1 MTLMII
7 SVGAGGAL
15 GAIARYLVG
24 MAISY
29 HLPNHGWLATLSVNI
44 VGCFAMGIIAAIL
57 IESPSVSPAVRSFVM
72 IGFLGALTTFSSFA
86 FDIHILLDKQGFMAG
101 AGYLITSV
109 GLSLAMFF
117 AGMWLFRAGSGQ

>member
-24 MAISY
+24 IAISH

-44 VGCFAMGIIAAIL
+44 VGCFAMGIMAAIL

-86 FDIHILLDKQGFMAG
+86 LDIHILLDKQGFIAG

>member
-24 MAISY
+24 MAISH

-44 VGCFAMGIIAAIL
+44 VGCFAMGIMAAIL

>member
-15 GAIARYLVG
+15 GAITRYLVG
-24 MAISY
+24 MAISH

-44 VGCFAMGIIAAIL
+44 VGCFAMGIMAAIL

-86 FDIHILLDKQGFMAG
+86 LDIHILLDKQGFMAG

>member
-24 MAISY
+24 MAISH
-29 HLPNHGWLATLSVNI
+29 HLPNHGWLATLSINI
-44 VGCFAMGIIAAIL
+44 VGCFAMGIMAAIL

-86 FDIHILLDKQGFMAG
+86 LDIHILLDKQGFMAG

>member
-1 MTLMII
+1 MII

-24 MAISY
+24 MAISH

-44 VGCFAMGIIAAIL
+44 VGCFAMGIMAAIL
-57 IESPSVSPAVRSFVM
+57 IESPSVSLAVRSFVM

-86 FDIHILLDKQGFMAG
+86 LDIHILLDKQGFMAG

>member
-24 MAISY
+24 MAISH
-29 HLPNHGWLATLSVNI
+29 HLPNHGWLAILSVNI
-44 VGCFAMGIIAAIL
+44 VGCFAMGIMAAIL

-86 FDIHILLDKQGFMAG
+86 LDIHILLDKQGFMAG

-117 AGMWLFRAGSGQ
+117 AGMCLFRSGSGQ

>member
-24 MAISY
+24 MAISH

-44 VGCFAMGIIAAIL
+44 VGCFAMGIMAAIL

-72 IGFLGALTTFSSFA
+72 IGFLGALTTFSRFA
-86 FDIHILLDKQGFMAG
+86 LDIHILLDKQGFMAG

>member
-24 MAISY
+24 MAISH

-44 VGCFAMGIIAAIL
+44 VGCFAMGIMAAIL

-86 FDIHILLDKQGFMAG
+86 LDIHILLDKQGFMAG

-109 GLSLAMFF
+109 GPSLAMFF

>member
-15 GAIARYLVG
+15 GAIARYFVG

-44 VGCFAMGIIAAIL
+44 VGCFAMGIMAAIL

-86 FDIHILLDKQGFMAG
+86 LDIHILLDKQGFMAG

>member
-24 MAISY
+24 MAISH

-44 VGCFAMGIIAAIL
+44 VGCFAMGIMAAIL
-57 IESPSVSPAVRSFVM
+57 IESPSVSPAVRSFVI

-86 FDIHILLDKQGFMAG
+86 LDIHILLDKQGFMAV

>member
-24 MAISY
+24 MAISH

-44 VGCFAMGIIAAIL
+44 VGCFAMGIMAVIL

-86 FDIHILLDKQGFMAG
+86 LDIHILLDKQGFMAG

>member
-24 MAISY
+24 MAISH

-44 VGCFAMGIIAAIL
+44 VGCFAMGIMAAIL
-57 IESPSVSPAVRSFVM
+57 IESPSVSPAGRSFLM

-86 FDIHILLDKQGFMAG
+86 LDIHILLDKQGFMAG

>member
-24 MAISY
+24 MAISH

-44 VGCFAMGIIAAIL
+44 VGCFVMGIMAAIL

-86 FDIHILLDKQGFMAG
+86 LDIHILLDKQGFMAG
-101 AGYLITSV
+101 SGYLITSV

>member
-24 MAISY
+24 MAISH

-44 VGCFAMGIIAAIL
+44 VGCFAMGIMAAIL

-86 FDIHILLDKQGFMAG
+86 LDIHILLDKQGFMAG

-117 AGMWLFRAGSGQ
+117 AGMGLLHVDSGQ

>member
-24 MAISY
+24 MAISH

-44 VGCFAMGIIAAIL
+44 VGCFAMGIMAAIL
-57 IESPSVSPAVRSFVM
+57 IESPSFSTAVRS
-72 IGFLGALTTFSSFA
+72 L
-86 FDIHILLDKQGFMAG
+86 
-101 AGYLITSV
+101 
-109 GLSLAMFF
+109 
-117 AGMWLFRAGSGQ
+117 

>member
-15 GAIARYLVG
+15 GAIARYFVG
-24 MAISY
+24 MAISH

-44 VGCFAMGIIAAIL
+44 VGCFAMGIMAAIL

-86 FDIHILLDKQGFMAG
+86 LDIHILLDKQGFMAG

>member
-1 MTLMII
+1 MTLTII

-24 MAISY
+24 MAISH

-44 VGCFAMGIIAAIL
+44 MGCFAMGIMAAIL
-57 IESPSVSPAVRSFVM
+57 IENPSVSPAVRSFVM

-86 FDIHILLDKQGFMAG
+86 LDIHILLDKQGFMAG

>member
-24 MAISY
+24 MAISH

-44 VGCFAMGIIAAIL
+44 VGCFAMGIMAAIL

-86 FDIHILLDKQGFMAG
+86 LDIHILLDKQGFMAG

-117 AGMWLFRAGSGQ
+117 AGMWLFRVGSGQ

>member
-24 MAISY
+24 MAISH

-44 VGCFAMGIIAAIL
+44 VGCFAMGIMAAIL
-57 IESPSVSPAVRSFVM
+57 IESPSVSTAVRSFVM

-86 FDIHILLDKQGFMAG
+86 LDIHILLDKQGFMAG

>member
-24 MAISY
+24 MAISH

-44 VGCFAMGIIAAIL
+44 VGCFAMGIMAAIL

-86 FDIHILLDKQGFMAG
+86 LDIHILLDKQGFMAG

-117 AGMWLFRAGSGQ
+117 AGMWLFRAGSG

>member
-24 MAISY
+24 MAISH

-44 VGCFAMGIIAAIL
+44 VGCFAMGIMAAIL

-72 IGFLGALTTFSSFA
+72 IGFFGALTTFSSFA
-86 FDIHILLDKQGFMAG
+86 LDIHILLDKQGFMAG

-117 AGMWLFRAGSGQ
+117 AGMWLLRAGSGQ

>member
-24 MAISY
+24 MAISH

-44 VGCFAMGIIAAIL
+44 VGCFAMGSMAVIL

-86 FDIHILLDKQGFMAG
+86 LDIHILLDKQGFMAG

>member
-24 MAISY
+24 MAISH

-44 VGCFAMGIIAAIL
+44 VGCFAMGIMAAIL

-86 FDIHILLDKQGFMAG
+86 LDIHILLDKQGFMAG
-101 AGYLITSV
+101 AGYSDNV
-109 GLSLAMFF
+109 CRAV
-117 AGMWLFRAGSGQ
+117 AGDVFCRHVAVSCR

>member
-24 MAISY
+24 VAISY

-44 VGCFAMGIIAAIL
+44 VGCFAMGIMAAIL

-86 FDIHILLDKQGFMAG
+86 LDIHILLDKQGFMAG

>member
-24 MAISY
+24 MAISH

-44 VGCFAMGIIAAIL
+44 VGCFAMGIMAAIL

-86 FDIHILLDKQGFMAG
+86 LDIHILLDKQGFMAG

>member
-24 MAISY
+24 MAIS
-29 HLPNHGWLATLSVNI
+29 HHMPNHGWLATLSVNI
-44 VGCFAMGIIAAIL
+44 VGCFAMGIMAAIL

-86 FDIHILLDKQGFMAG
+86 LDIHILLDKQGFMAG

>member
-24 MAISY
+24 MAISH

-44 VGCFAMGIIAAIL
+44 VGCFAMGIMAAIL
-57 IESPSVSPAVRSFVM
+57 IESPSVSPAVRSFVI

-86 FDIHILLDKQGFMAG
+86 LDIHILLDKQGFMAG

>member
-24 MAISY
+24 MAISH

-44 VGCFAMGIIAAIL
+44 VGCFAMGIMAAIL
-57 IESPSVSPAVRSFVM
+57 IESPSVSPVVRSFVI

-86 FDIHILLDKQGFMAG
+86 LDIHILLDKQGFMAG

-109 GLSLAMFF
+109 GMSLAMFF

>member
-1 MTLMII
+1 MII

-24 MAISY
+24 MAISH

-44 VGCFAMGIIAAIL
+44 VGCFAMGIMAAIL

-86 FDIHILLDKQGFMAG
+86 LDIHILLDKQGFMAG

>member
-24 MAISY
+24 MAISH

-44 VGCFAMGIIAAIL
+44 VGCFAMGIMAAIL
-57 IESPSVSPAVRSFVM
+57 IESPSVPPAVRSFVM

-86 FDIHILLDKQGFMAG
+86 LDIHILLDKQGFMAG

-117 AGMWLFRAGSGQ
+117 AGMWLFRSGSGQ

>member
-1 MTLMII
+1 MII

-24 MAISY
+24 MAVNY

-44 VGCFAMGIIAAIL
+44 VGCFAMGIMAAIL

-86 FDIHILLDKQGFMAG
+86 LDIHILLDKQGFMAG

>member
-24 MAISY
+24 MAISH

-44 VGCFAMGIIAAIL
+44 VGCFAMGIMAAIL
-57 IESPSVSPAVRSFVM
+57 IESPSVSPAVRSFMM

-86 FDIHILLDKQGFMAG
+86 LDIHILLDKQGFMAG

>member
-24 MAISY
+24 MAISH

-44 VGCFAMGIIAAIL
+44 VGCFAIGIMAAIL

-86 FDIHILLDKQGFMAG
+86 LDIHILLDKQGFMAG

>member
-24 MAISY
+24 MAISH

-44 VGCFAMGIIAAIL
+44 VGCFAMGIMAAIL

-72 IGFLGALTTFSSFA
+72 IGFLGALTTFSSLA
-86 FDIHILLDKQGFMAG
+86 LDIHILLDKQGFMAG

>member
-24 MAISY
+24 MAISH

-44 VGCFAMGIIAAIL
+44 VGCFAMGIMAAIL

-86 FDIHILLDKQGFMAG
+86 LDIHILLDKQGFMAG

-117 AGMWLFRAGSGQ
+117 AGMWLFHAGSGQ

>member
-44 VGCFAMGIIAAIL
+44 VGCFTMGIMAAIL

-86 FDIHILLDKQGFMAG
+86 LDIHILLDKQGFMAG

-117 AGMWLFRAGSGQ
+117 AGMWLSRAGSGQ

>member
-1 MTLMII
+1 MILMII

-24 MAISY
+24 MAISH

-44 VGCFAMGIIAAIL
+44 VGCFAMGIMAAIL

-86 FDIHILLDKQGFMAG
+86 LDIHILLDKQGFMAG

>member
-24 MAISY
+24 MAMSH

-44 VGCFAMGIIAAIL
+44 VGCFAMGIMAAIL

-86 FDIHILLDKQGFMAG
+86 LDIHILLDKQGFMAG

>member
-24 MAISY
+24 MAISH
-29 HLPNHGWLATLSVNI
+29 HLPNHGWLAILSVNI
-44 VGCFAMGIIAAIL
+44 VGCFAMGIMAAIL

-86 FDIHILLDKQGFMAG
+86 LDIHILLDKQGFMAG

>member
-1 MTLMII
+1 MTLVII
-7 SVGAGGAL
+7 SAGAGGAL

-24 MAISY
+24 MAISH

-44 VGCFAMGIIAAIL
+44 VGCFAMGIMAAIL

-86 FDIHILLDKQGFMAG
+86 LDIHILLDKHGFMAG
-101 AGYLITSV
+101 TVYLITSV